1 MEGSRP
7 CQEEAVR
14 LAEQA
19 NGLKDYE
26 DTLNTFARC
35 TGGSMISLQI
45 MAVIYC
51 TKVMERFKQWEDV
64 LEPVIYSA
72 VNITSPE
79 MFGLWLKSFL
89 KTLDAVRENGKGASG
104 LVTDA
109 LSYMKSHALEN
120 VKLEQVAEQFFVSPN
135 YLSALIRKETGVTF
149 QQHMLQNKM
158 MISKQL
164 LDDTRM
170 RVEEIAYAVGYENY
184 VSFYNAFKKIEGISP
199 REYRMRNR

>member
-1 MEGSRP
+1 M
-7 CQEEAVR
+7 
-14 LAEQA
+14 
-19 NGLKDYE
+19 
-26 DTLNTFARC
+26 
-35 TGGSMISLQI
+35 
-45 MAVIYC
+45 
-51 TKVMERFKQWEDV
+51 
-64 LEPVIYSA
+64 
-72 VNITSPE
+72 
-79 MFGLWLKSFL
+79 
-89 KTLDAVRENGKGASG
+89 
-104 LVTDA
+104 
-109 LSYMKSHALEN
+109 
-120 VKLEQVAEQFFVSPN
+120 SPN